1 MALCEFC
8 GKELQ
13 EGEVCSCRAAT
24 AQAPETATQST
35 DKSTAVE
42 SATQAP
48 PVPPVQPAPAASG
61 EGSAPQPSVTI
72 TLPDKDAL
80 TSGLKKVLSTT
91 LAVLK
96 QPATEGRKFVE
107 KGDKIAAIGIIAVQT
122 LFSCLFSIIMV
133 SRVNLALDLGKD
145 YKFSGL
151 KAFFLTLLFSLIFSG
166 IMLLLLWGAAIIMKV
181 STNLEQ
187 ILSLTA
193 VRSIGLLPMIILGN
207 VFMII
212 NTPTTISLGL
222 VLYYGS
228 FFLATVFLLGAVKG
242 LTGVKDDLAS
252 YVVFGVMVVFI
263 ILFWLIGTK
272 MSLSLYIPGSIH
284 DRIGNISSLMRMF

>member
-1 MALCEFC
+1 MAFCEFC

-80 TSGLKKVLSTT
+80 TSGLKKILSTT

-133 SRVNLALDLGKD
+133 SRVNLALDLEKS

-228 FFLATVFLLGAVKG
+228 FFLATVFLLGAIKG

-252 YVVFGVMVVFI
+252 YMVFGVMVVFI
-263 ILFWLIGTK
+263 LLFWLIGTK
-272 MSLSLYIPGSIH
+272 VALSLYIPGSIR
-284 DRIGNISSLMRMF
+284 DQISNISSLMRMF

>member
-1 MALCEFC
+1 MAFCEFC

-24 AQAPETATQST
+24 AQAPETAAQSM
-35 DKSTAVE
+35 DKNTAVE

-61 EGSAPQPSVTI
+61 EGSASQPSVTI

-166 IMLLLLWGAAIIMKV
+166 IMLLLLWGAAIIMKA

-263 ILFWLIGTK
+263 LLFWLIGTK
-272 MSLSLYIPGSIH
+272 MALSLYIPGSIR

>member
-1 MALCEFC
+1 MAFCEFC

-61 EGSAPQPSVTI
+61 EGSASQPSVTI

-133 SRVNLALDLGKD
+133 SRVNLALDLEKS

-228 FFLATVFLLGAVKG
+228 FFLATVCLLGAVKG

-272 MSLSLYIPGSIH
+272 MALSLYIPGSIR